1 MSSPI
6 KKLLGQT
13 AIYGLPSIVGR
24 FLNFMLVPLYTQVFV
39 RPAEYGV
46 VSELYAWVAFLIVFL
61 TFGMETTFFRFLQK
75 ENDREKVFQQAFLS
89 VLCINGVFA
98 LGLFLFHQSIAEAML
113 FGDHPEYIT
122 LLGVIVILDAIV
134 AVPLARLRAE
144 EKALKFAGIQM
155 AGILANILMNL
166 LFMLV
171 LFDPERPEEGV
182 IFILIANLSSSLL
195 KPLLLYKTFLAIRVK
210 LNWTVMQD
218 MLVYAFPLM
227 IAGMVGIVNE
237 TIDRILLKH
246 LLYDGS
252 SESLIYADEQV
263 GIYSACYKLAML
275 VTIFLQ
281 AYRYAAEPYFFAQ
294 SKDEDRDKKYRRI
307 MNYFVALVA
316 FVFLAVS
323 VNLEFFKEFIRN
335 ESYHVG
341 LSVVPILLL
350 ANVCFGI
357 YLNQSI
363 WFKLSGQTK
372 FGAFIALGGG
382 LVTVVINV
390 IFIPKYGYMASAWA
404 TLLVYAGQMIASYLL
419 SRKYYPIRYN
429 LRKFYLYT
437 GLSIALYLVSRGFDF
452 ENKWLYY
459 FSRNC
464 LVVFFLLV
472 VYKLE
477 AKTFR
482 KGVQEN

>member
-1 MSSPI
+1 MSNPI

-61 TFGMETTFFRFLQK
+61 TFGMETTFFNFLQK
-75 ENDREKVFQQAFLS
+75 EEDRDKVFKQAFLS
-89 VLCINGVFA
+89 VLCINGAFA
-98 LGLFLFHQSIAEAML
+98 AFLFIFHQSIAEAML
-113 FGDHPEYIT
+113 FGEHPEYIT
-122 LLGVIVILDAIV
+122 LLGIIVILDAMA

-155 AGILANILMNL
+155 AGIGTNIILNL

-171 LFDPERPEEGV
+171 LFDPARPEEGV
-182 IFILIANLSSSLL
+182 IFILIANLCSSLL
-195 KPLLLYKTFLAIRVK
+195 KPVLLYKTFLAIR
-210 LNWTVMQD
+210 LDFDWSVMKS
-218 MLVYAFPLM
+218 MLIYSFPLM
-227 IAGMVGIVNE
+227 IAGMAGIVNE

-246 LLYDGS
+246 LLFDGS
-252 SESLIYADEQV
+252 PSSLIYANEQV

-281 AYRYAAEPYFFAQ
+281 AYRYAAEPYFFSQA
-294 SKDEDRDKKYRRI
+294 KNIDRDQQYRRI
-307 MNYFVALVA
+307 MNYFVALVS
-316 FVFLAVS
+316 FVFLLVS
-323 VNLEFFKEFIRN
+323 VNLDFFKEFIRN

-363 WFKLSGQTK
+363 WYKLSGQTK
-372 FGAFIALGGG
+372 FGAYIALGGG
-382 LVTVVINV
+382 ALTILVNV
-390 IFIPKYGYMASAWA
+390 IFIPTYGYMASAWA

-419 SRKYYPIRYN
+419 SRKYYPIHYN
-429 LRKFYLYT
+429 LRKFFLYV
-437 GLSIALYLVSRGFDF
+437 GLAIALYFVSTILNF
-452 ENKWLYY
+452 ENKTLYY
-459 FSRNC
+459 ISHN
-464 LVVFFLLV
+464 LLIVGFLYV
-472 VYKLE
+472 VYE
-477 AKTFR
+477 MEY
-482 KGVQEN
+482 KGFKKNPSKS